1 MKSEEKPIEE
11 SFFAKQW
18 KLVKGDD
25 LKWRVFCAFFYSL
38 LIVGLKFISS
48 IERF

>member
-1 MKSEEKPIEE
+1 MKTQEETVDE
-11 SFFAKQW
+11 SFFSKQW
-18 KLVKGDD
+18 RLVKGDD

>member
-1 MKSEEKPIEE
+1 MKKEEETLEE
-11 SFFAKQW
+11 SFFTKQW